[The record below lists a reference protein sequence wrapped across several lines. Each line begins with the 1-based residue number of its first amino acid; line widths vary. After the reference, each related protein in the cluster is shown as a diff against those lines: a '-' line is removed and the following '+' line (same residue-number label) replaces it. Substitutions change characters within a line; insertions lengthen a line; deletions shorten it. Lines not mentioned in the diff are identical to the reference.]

1 MVKKQTAFWL
11 CFLLVLPMFASANTT
26 TMTLT
31 PAEHYVAYP
40 GQTVQ
45 HHIDV
50 TYSGASTATLK
61 LDLQTQHLSHVNGNG
76 QEIVFDN
83 GETQCFIWTMTLL

>member
-11 CFLLVLPMFASANTT
+11 CFLLVLPMFATANATA
-26 TMTLT
+26 MTLT
-31 PAEHYVAYP
+31 PAENYVAYP

-50 TYSGASTATLK
+50 TYSGT
-61 LDLQTQHLSHVNGNG
+61 
-76 QEIVFDN
+76 
-83 GETQCFIWTMTLL
+83 